1 MESLAS
7 SQRYLSSKNKSSNK
21 QIFLTDIILQKQIQ
35 ASYNKNIC
43 STLHYYKGR
52 HAKHTCILTPGFE
65 EQNQHNRSLS
75 LSNLIDFM
83 GVSKTQHCLF
93 SFSFRRGGFTLKPSN
108 SLEQNVT
115 PTQNCVALLRASR
128 CILFLWNPGKPG
140 LRSMLPISHSTP
152 VFPIHRKHLI
162 KIQWGASHPGPSEV
176 QSGTGRDFAKSRA
189 PGIFRD
195 GISLIFSSRD
205 WWNPG
210 IFRDGINLKFSSQD
224 LNLFKY

>member
-1 MESLAS
+1 METESPAS

-52 HAKHTCILTPGFE
+52 HAKHACILTPGFE
-65 EQNQHNRSLS
+65 EQNQHNRS

-93 SFSFRRGGFTLKPSN
+93 SFSLRRGGFTMKPSN

-128 CILFLWNPGKPG
+128 CILFLSNSGKPG
-140 LRSMLPISHSTP
+140 LPSMLPISHSTP
-152 VFPIHRKHLI
+152 VFPIH
-162 KIQWGASHPGPSEV
+162 
-176 QSGTGRDFAKSRA
+176 
-189 PGIFRD
+189 
-195 GISLIFSSRD
+195 
-205 WWNPG
+205 
-210 IFRDGINLKFSSQD
+210 
-224 LNLFKY
+224 